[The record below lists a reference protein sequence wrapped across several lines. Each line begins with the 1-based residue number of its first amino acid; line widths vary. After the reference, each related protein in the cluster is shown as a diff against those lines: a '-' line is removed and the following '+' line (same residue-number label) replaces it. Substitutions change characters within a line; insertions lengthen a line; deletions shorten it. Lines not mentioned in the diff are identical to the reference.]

1 MINALR
7 VSAADRR
14 LLPEGR
20 IAGPMPWVI
29 AIMMFLTILT
39 AAAGIALA
47 GSARTLGQDLD
58 ARLTV
63 QLSEPNPGL
72 REVQTRELLVGLKRL
87 AAVKTAQAVPEAQ
100 LNALLAPWLG
110 NEALD
115 NDLPIPA
122 LIDVELKRTG
132 ADDIAVVRELVAMIA
147 PAARVDQQAKWLQP
161 LADLLKSLTWL
172 ALGLVTLMT
181 IATSAAVVL
190 AARAA
195 LNTHRATID
204 VLHLL
209 GSSDNQ
215 IAGLFQRRIALDALF
230 GGFAGL
236 LLALVVMLLI
246 GERMRALGSELLGSA
261 SLGWGGW
268 VLLFLLPLIG
278 VALSTVSA
286 RITVLRALRHIL

>member
-1 MINALR
+1 MISALR
-7 VSAADRR
+7 LSAADRR

-20 IAGPMPWVI
+20 MAGPMPWVI
-29 AIMMFLTILT
+29 AIMMFLTILA
-39 AAAGIALA
+39 AAAGIALTN
-47 GSARTLGQDLD
+47 SARNLGKDLD

-63 QLSEPNPGL
+63 QLPEPNPAL
-72 REVQTRELLVGLKRL
+72 RDAQTREILIGLRRL
-87 AAVKTAQAVPEAQ
+87 AAVKTAQAVPQAQ
-100 LNALLAPWLG
+100 LDALLDPWLG
-110 NEALD
+110 SEALD
-115 NDLPIPA
+115 SDLPIPA
-122 LIDVELKRTG
+122 LVDVELKRTG
-132 ADDIAVVRELVAMIA
+132 VDDIAVVRELVTMIA

-161 LADLLKSLTWL
+161 LANLLNSLTWL
-172 ALGLVTLMT
+172 ALGLVILMT

-236 LLALVVMLLI
+236 LLALIVMLLI
-246 GERMRALGSELLGSA
+246 GDRMRAIGSELLGSA

-268 VLLFLLPLIG
+268 ALLFILPLIG
-278 VALSTVSA
+278 VLLSIVSA
-286 RITVLRALRHIL
+286 RITVLRALRQIL

>member
-20 IAGPMPWVI
+20 MAGPMPWVI
-29 AIMMFLTILT
+29 AIMMFLTILA
-39 AAAGIALA
+39 AAAGIGLA

-72 REVQTRELLVGLKRL
+72 REVQTREMLVGLKRL
-87 AAVKTAQAVPEAQ
+87 AAVKTAYVVPEAQ
-100 LNALLAPWLG
+100 LNALLTPWLG

-115 NDLPIPA
+115 NDLPMPA

-132 ADDIAVVRELVAMIA
+132 AEDIAVVRELVAMIA
-147 PAARVDQQAKWLQP
+147 PAARVDLQAKWLQP

-246 GERMRALGSELLGSA
+246 GERMRALGSELLGSV

-268 VLLFLLPLIG
+268 ALLFFLPLIG

-286 RITVLRALRHIL
+286 RITVLRALRQIL

>member
-1 MINALR
+1 MISTMRA
-7 VSAADRR
+7 SAADRR

-20 IAGPMPWVI
+20 MAGPMPWVI
-29 AIMMFLTILT
+29 AIMMFLTILA
-39 AAAGIALA
+39 AAAGMALA
-47 GSARTLGQDLD
+47 GSARTLGKDLD

-63 QLSEPNPGL
+63 QLPEPNAGL
-72 REVQTRELLVGLKRL
+72 RDAQANQILIGMRRL
-87 AAVKTAQAVPEAQ
+87 AVVKSAEAVPQAQ
-100 LNALLAPWLG
+100 LSALLEPWLG
-110 NEALD
+110 SEGID
-115 NDLPIPA
+115 GDLPLPA

-147 PAARVDQQAKWLQP
+147 PAARVDQQALWLQP
-161 LADLLKSLTWL
+161 LANLLKSLIWL
-172 ALGLVTLMT
+172 AIGLVMLMT

-215 IAGLFQRRIALDALF
+215 IAGIFQRRIALDALF

-236 LLALVVMLLI
+236 LIALIVMVLI

-261 SLGWGGW
+261 GLGWGGW
-268 VLLFLLPLIG
+268 LLLLTLPLIG
-278 VALSTVSA
+278 AALSTLSA
-286 RITVLRALRHIL
+286 RITVLRALRQIL

>member
-7 VSAADRR
+7 ISAADRR

-20 IAGPMPWVI
+20 MAGPMPWVI
-29 AIMMFLTILT
+29 AIMMFLTILA
-39 AAAGIALA
+39 AAAGIGLA

-72 REVQTRELLVGLKRL
+72 REVQTREMLVGLKRL
-87 AAVKTAQAVPEAQ
+87 AAVKTAYVVPEAQ
-100 LNALLAPWLG
+100 LNALLTPWLG

-115 NDLPIPA
+115 NDLPMPA

-132 ADDIAVVRELVAMIA
+132 AEDIAVVRELVAMIA
-147 PAARVDQQAKWLQP
+147 PAARVDLQAKWLQP

-246 GERMRALGSELLGSA
+246 GERMRALGSELLGSV

-268 VLLFLLPLIG
+268 ALLFFLPLIG

-286 RITVLRALRHIL
+286 RITVLRALRQIL

>member
-20 IAGPMPWVI
+20 MAGPMPWVI

-72 REVQTRELLVGLKRL
+72 REVQTREILVGLKRL
-87 AAVKTAQAVPEAQ
+87 AAVKSAQAVPEAE

-115 NDLPIPA
+115 NDLPMPA

-268 VLLFLLPLIG
+268 ALLFLLPLIG

-286 RITVLRALRHIL
+286 RITVLRALRQIL

>member
-1 MINALR
+1 MISALR
-7 VSAADRR
+7 ASAADRR

-20 IAGPMPWVI
+20 MAGPMPWVI
-29 AIMMFLTILT
+29 AIMMFLTILA
-39 AAAGIALA
+39 AAAGMALA
-47 GSARTLGQDLD
+47 GSARSLGKDLD

-63 QLSEPNPGL
+63 QLPEPNPGL
-72 REVQTRELLVGLKRL
+72 RESQTREILIGLRRL
-87 AAVKTAQAVPEAQ
+87 AAVKSAQAVPQAQ
-100 LNALLAPWLG
+100 LDALLDPWLG
-110 NEALD
+110 SEALD
-115 NDLPIPA
+115 SDLPIPA

-161 LADLLKSLTWL
+161 LANLLKSLTWL
-172 ALGLVTLMT
+172 ALGLVLLMT

-209 GSSDNQ
+209 GSTDNQ

-230 GGFAGL
+230 GGLAGL
-236 LLALVVMLLI
+236 LLALIVMLLI
-246 GERMRALGSELLGSA
+246 GERMRAIGSELLGSVGLSWESWA
-261 SLGWGGW
+261 
-268 VLLFLLPLIG
+268 LLFVLPLIG
-278 VALSTVSA
+278 VLLSTISA
-286 RITVLRALRHIL
+286 RITVLRALRQIL